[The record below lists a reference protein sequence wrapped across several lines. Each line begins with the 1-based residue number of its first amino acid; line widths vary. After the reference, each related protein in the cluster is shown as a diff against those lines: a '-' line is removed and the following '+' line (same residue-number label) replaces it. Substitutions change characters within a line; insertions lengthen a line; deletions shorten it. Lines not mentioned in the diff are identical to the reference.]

1 LAVKIIPVTGK
12 MLLRRFIEIPYTV
25 HRNDPL
31 WIPPLRVERSQNF
44 SPRHND
50 FFRRAEVALFIAEK
64 DGRDAGRISAQIDP
78 LLSEAGMAETG
89 HFGCLSAIDD
99 SEVFAALTGA
109 AEGFLRERGK
119 TRMLGPFSMSIKEEM
134 GLLVEGFDTPPM
146 LLMGH
151 DPEYAAPH
159 LERLGFVKEKDV
171 YAYLTDLT
179 VPMSKSGT
187 AMLRRPPA
195 HNVVLR
201 GLDFSDYENEIRK
214 LVDIFNDAWSGN
226 WGFVPMTQ
234 AETSALGKHLRLLLD
249 KRLVRFAEVDG
260 RAEGFIVV
268 LPNINEAIR
277 DLRGN
282 LFPFGWARLL
292 WRLKVRGAGS
302 ARVPLMGVRRGISGT
317 MQGAAM
323 PLHLIASVWDAAME
337 MGFRQVELSWIL
349 EDNLPMRRIL
359 EKFGARRYKT
369 YRIYGKSL

>member
-1 LAVKIIPVTGK
+1 MGVKIIPVTDK
-12 MLLRRFIEIPYTV
+12 RLLRRFIEVPYTV
-25 HRNDPL
+25 HLNGRL
-31 WIPPLRVERSQNF
+31 WIPPLRVERAQNF

-78 LLSEAGMAETG
+78 LLSAAGMADVG

-109 AEGFLRERGK
+109 AEEFLRERGK

-151 DPEYAAPH
+151 DPEYAGPH
-159 LERLGFVKEKDV
+159 LERLGLVKEKDV

-179 VPMSKSGT
+179 APMSKTGT

-195 HNVVLR
+195 PNVVLR
-201 GLDFSDYENEIRK
+201 GLDFSNYENEIQT

-260 RAEGFIVV
+260 QAAGFIVV
-268 LPNINEAIR
+268 LPNLNEAIR

-282 LFPFGWARLL
+282 LFPLGWVKLL
-292 WRLKVRGAGS
+292 WRLKVRGARS

-349 EDNLPMRRIL
+349 EENLPMRRIL